1 MTLKLISLAAA
12 AALIG
17 TSSMAVAQT
26 AAPEKPAPQVQEQR
40 SMQGTTGSGQGTT
53 GSGESRNPASIENN
67 AEHGTGAAK
76 TGSTA
81 TGKSGADAKETVK

>member
-40 SMQGTTGSGQGTT
+40 SMQGTTGSG
-53 GSGESRNPASIENN
+53 ESRNPASIENN